1 MRVNFLIP
9 KPQYLK
15 LLDLITY
22 NTINVFLLVY
32 CVRTLRDLQFCLKS
46 SSSYNKAN
54 EK

>member
-1 MRVNFLIP
+1 MRVHFLIP

-22 NTINVFLLVY
+22 NTVNVFLLVY
-32 CVRTLRDLQFCLKS
+32 CVRMLQFCLKS

-54 EK
+54 DK